1 MQQPQFK
8 IQGEGKKKKKKKKRK
23 ANYNVILYLLFPI
36 YVTYKLQKY
45 APLVL
50 YGFLNIIPKDPVF
63 WVLDK
68 KHHPKTFCQM
78 LFNFFSFFFFN
89 FFDLNTALFL
99 SEFNKHL
106 SYLLIIANSQNR
118 DLSTI
123 TVVNVITLNIPTNDE
138 ADFIRTLLYTS
149 TTTFYHRPLQ
159 LWLWS
164 KSPYNQKQGKHIE
177 QVLELTKRKRS
188 ETDMWLLIPS
198 LTVFSGILH
207 SFHDF
212 NIYIYILFIYIFS

>member
-106 SYLLIIANSQNR
+106 SHLIIIANSQNR

-123 TVVNVITLNIPTNDE
+123 TVVNVITLKIPTKDE
-138 ADFIRTLLYTS
+138 VDFIRKLLYTS
-149 TTTFYHRPLQ
+149 TTTSFIIDPSNFDCDLKV
-159 LWLWS
+159 LTIKS
-164 KSPYNQKQGKHIE
+164 KENTSNKCWNSQKGKDPK
-177 QVLELTKRKRS
+177 LTCGC
-188 ETDMWLLIPS
+188 WFLP
-198 LTVFSGILH
+198 
-207 SFHDF
+207 
-212 NIYIYILFIYIFS
+212 